1 MQNFREISGTSALA
15 PRSREAV
22 HLRAHN
28 LRHAPSGSGVVKV
41 GTMLLLA
48 PMLSAFSP
56 PTATR
61 PSPPTATRRALLAS
75 SAASLLWRPPAH
87 AASDKNTVST
97 LKAAAREERIEKGE
111 ERELLEEM
119 RKIKLA
125 EEMEEAQLQRLRA
138 AQKNPLALATN
149 KESPKKLRR
158 EDLEETKSIEADEN
172 ELAFVRSEYTEGL
185 AKLRAQKTL
194 VAKDREE
201 VLRSRPTSAIDR
213 LRLKQD

>member
-1 MQNFREISGTSALA
+1 
-15 PRSREAV
+15 
-22 HLRAHN
+22 
-28 LRHAPSGSGVVKV
+28 
-41 GTMLLLA
+41 MLLLA
-48 PMLSAFSP
+48 PMLLSALSP
-56 PTATR
+56 PA
-61 PSPPTATRRALLAS
+61 ATRRALLAS
-75 SAASLLWRPPAH
+75 SAASLLWRLPAD
-87 AASDKNTVST
+87 ATSDKNAVST

-149 KESPKKLRR
+149 IESPKKLRR
-158 EDLEETKSIEADEN
+158 EDLEETKSIEAAEN
-172 ELAFVRSEYTEGL
+172 ELAFVRNEYTEGL
-185 AKLRAQKTL
+185 AKLRAQKDV
-194 VAKDREE
+194 VAKDQKE

>member
-1 MQNFREISGTSALA
+1 
-15 PRSREAV
+15 
-22 HLRAHN
+22 
-28 LRHAPSGSGVVKV
+28 
-41 GTMLLLA
+41 MLLLA
-48 PMLSAFSP
+48 PMLLSALSSP
-56 PTATR
+56 A
-61 PSPPTATRRALLAS
+61 ATRRALLAS
-75 SAASLLWRPPAH
+75 SAASLLWRLPAD
-87 AASDKNTVST
+87 ATSDKNAVST

-125 EEMEEAQLQRLRA
+125 EEMEEAQLERLRA

-149 KESPKKLRR
+149 IESPKKLRR

-172 ELAFVRSEYTEGL
+172 ELAFVRNEYTEGL
-185 AKLRAQKTL
+185 AKLRAQKDV
-194 VAKDREE
+194 VAKDQKE